1 MLNMIGNEHKS
12 KRLFISGIPTSGKSY
27 LARKLAEATGGL
39 TVSLDDAREELAKD
53 ERYRKWTNFYLYKNE
68 EEYLTQVPPEE
79 QWQNLVAQSEG
90 LWPALV
96 AEIKK
101 YELEERPVIFECVN
115 LLPHLAK
122 KDLDFPGVVLIGRS
136 YEEVLERNLV
146 SPRWGNMLYLQ
157 EMEAQYFFDVE
168 RPRYKLEAEK
178 YGYPVFES
186 ADEAFELSLSLLE
199 S

>member
-1 MLNMIGNEHKS
+1 MLSMIEDKYKG
-12 KRLFISGIPTSGKSY
+12 KRLVISGIPTSGKSY
-27 LARKLAEATGGL
+27 LARKLAAATGGL
-39 TVSLDDAREELAKD
+39 AVCLDDTREELAKE
-53 ERYRKWTNFYLYKNE
+53 ERYRKWANFYLDKNE

-122 KDLDFPGVVLIGRS
+122 RDLPFPGVVLIGKS
-136 YEEVLERNLV
+136 LEETLERNLAD
-146 SPRWGNMLYLQ
+146 PRWGETPELIRL
-157 EMEAQYFFDVE
+157 EAKTFFEVE
-168 RPRYKLEAEK
+168 RPRYRAEAEK

-186 ADEAFELSLSLLE
+186 ADLAWAIALELLG
-199 S
+199 

>member
-1 MLNMIGNEHKS
+1 MIEDKHQG

-27 LARKLAEATGGL
+27 LARKLAAASGGL
-39 TVSLDDAREELAKD
+39 AVSLDDTREELAGD
-53 ERYRKWTNFYLYKNE
+53 ARYRKWVNFYLDKNE

-79 QWQNLVAQSEG
+79 QWQNLVAQSEA

-122 KDLDFPGVVLIGRS
+122 KDLPFPGVVLIGKFL
-136 YEEVLERNLV
+136 EETLERNLAD
-146 SPRWGNMLYLQ
+146 PRWGETPELIRL
-157 EMEAQYFFDVE
+157 EAKTFFEVE
-168 RPRYKLEAEK
+168 RPRYQAEAEK

-186 ADEAFELSLSLLE
+186 ADLAWETALGLLS
-199 S
+199 